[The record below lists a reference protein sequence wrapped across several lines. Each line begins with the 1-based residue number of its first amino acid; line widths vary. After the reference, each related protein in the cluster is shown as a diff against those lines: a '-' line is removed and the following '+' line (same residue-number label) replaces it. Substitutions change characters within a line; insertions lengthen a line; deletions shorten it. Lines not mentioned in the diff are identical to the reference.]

1 MDNKKLLRHL
11 GNSELMVTPIGLG
24 TWQFS
29 KRNNLAGRFWPF
41 LSEEESHEIVKT
53 SLNNGIN
60 WFDTA
65 EMYGGGE
72 SEKTLSRALQ
82 QSGVDDKEVII
93 ATKWNP
99 ILRTARSIT
108 KTIGNRQEALAP
120 YTISLHQVHNP
131 ASFSNIKA
139 EMKAMAKLVKDQ
151 KIKYVGVSNF
161 SASQM
166 RKAHEELQK
175 HGLKLVS
182 NQVRYNLLY
191 RKIEQNGIL
200 ETARELNVA
209 IIAYSPL
216 AQGILTGKYHEN
228 PDAIR
233 SKKGFRK
240 NMGAFKESG
249 LYKTRPLVDKLKE
262 MAEKYDA
269 TAAQVALNWTVNSH
283 GNSVVAIPGASNTRQ
298 AESNAKAMQINLS
311 EEDMDQIDQASLD
324 IGK

>member
-1 MDNKKLLRHL
+1 MENTNLLRHL
-11 GNSELMVTPIGLG
+11 GNSDLMVSPIGLG

-29 KRNNLAGRFWPF
+29 KRNNLAGRFWPH

-53 SLNNGIN
+53 SINNKIN

-65 EMYGGGE
+65 ELYGNGE
-72 SEKTLSRALQ
+72 SEKTLARALQ

-99 ILRTARSIT
+99 IFRTARSIT

-131 ASFSNIKA
+131 ASFASIRA

-166 RKAHEELQK
+166 RKAHKELQK

-182 NQVRYNLLY
+182 NQVRYNLLN
-191 RKIEQNGIL
+191 RKIEHNGIL
-200 ETARELNVA
+200 DTAKELNVA

-216 AQGILTGKYHEN
+216 AQGLLTGKYHDN
-228 PDAIR
+228 PDAIKN
-233 SKKGFRK
+233 KKGFRK
-240 NMGAFKESG
+240 NMGAFKASG
-249 LYKTRPLVDKLKE
+249 LRKTRPLIDKLKE
-262 MAEKYDA
+262 LAGKYDA
-269 TAAQVALNWTVNSH
+269 TPAQVALNWTVNYH
-283 GNSVVAIPGASNTRQ
+283 GDTVVAIPGASNTRQ

-311 EEDMDQIDQASLD
+311 EEDMDQIHEATLK